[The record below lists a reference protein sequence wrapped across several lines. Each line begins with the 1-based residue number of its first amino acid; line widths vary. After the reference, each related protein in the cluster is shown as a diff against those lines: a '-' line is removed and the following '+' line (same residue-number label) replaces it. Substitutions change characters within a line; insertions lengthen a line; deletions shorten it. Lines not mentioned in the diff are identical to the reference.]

1 MKLRKWQAE
10 CVDLA
15 LKKYA
20 SNQPHFLGLATPGAG
35 KTAMASEVVARLFNA
50 GLIDF
55 VLCFSPSTITAENI
69 RNTLEERTQKP
80 FHGLIG
86 ADGGSFTYQR
96 MPSLNSEIWALLKSH
111 RVFVIFDEIHHCSG
125 TTPENANAWGEEVIT
140 NIKHQ
145 AAYTLALTGTP
156 WRSDNTPIA
165 LAEYTN
171 PDNRIVCDYVY
182 GLADAIADG
191 VCRIPQIVVT
201 DNNDITIQ
209 ENDKDTET
217 FGSFSELL
225 EETSCPYQKVIENE
239 TVMRHI
245 LTQANNKLTQIRQ
258 VNPNAG
264 GLIVA
269 SSVEHAA
276 RILNI
281 LRNELNESA
290 VIATY
295 RENEPT
301 TIINDFKVSSTP
313 WIVSVGMISEGT
325 DIPRLQV
332 CCHLTRIKTELHF
345 RQILGRILRI
355 NYSPNQDAYLFMP
368 AEQALIDYALRV
380 EEDIPDENAVV
391 RFEISKGG
399 IAIKSTL
406 DIEEEE
412 FEESGSIDYT
422 LECGDEHASPSI
434 EDIQPKSIPS
444 VLTQVYEATLNV
456 YGQFQQEILATSVSP
471 FELER

>member
-15 LKKYA
+15 IKKYV

-35 KTAMASEVVARLFNA
+35 KTTMAAEVAVRLFNA

-69 RNTLEERTQKP
+69 RKTLEDRTKKS

-86 ADGGSFTYQR
+86 AYGGSFTYQG
-96 MPSLNSEIWALLKSH
+96 MPTLNSKIWALLKSH

-125 TTPENANAWGEEVIT
+125 TIPENANVWGEEIIT
-140 NIKHQ
+140 NIQHQ

-165 LAEYTN
+165 LAEYTC

-182 GLADAIADG
+182 GLADAIKDK
-191 VCRIPQIVVT
+191 VCRVPQIVVT

-209 ENDKDTET
+209 ENDKDPKV

-245 LTQANNKLTQIRQ
+245 ITQANNKLHQIRQ
-258 VNPNAG
+258 INPNAG
-264 GLIVA
+264 GLVVA
-269 SSVEHAA
+269 SSVEHAI
-276 RILNI
+276 RMFNI
-281 LRNELNESA
+281 LRNELNESV

-295 RENEPT
+295 KENEPT

-332 CCHLTRIKTELHF
+332 CCHLTNIKTELHF
-345 RQILGRILRI
+345 RQILGRPLRI
-355 NYSPNQDAYLFMP
+355 TDSPNQEAYLFMP
-368 AEQALIDYALRV
+368 AEQTLMDYALRV
-380 EEDIPDENAVV
+380 EEDIPDENAIVY
-391 RFEISKGG
+391 FDKSKSPVS
-399 IAIKSTL
+399 IKSPL
-406 DIEEEE
+406 DTVNTKSEELKPV
-412 FEESGSIDYT
+412 DHT
-422 LECGDEHASPSI
+422 LECGNDIASRPVVSL
-434 EDIQPKSIPS
+434 QSKNVPS

-456 YGQFQQEILATSVSP
+456 YGKFRQEILATSVSP
-471 FELER
+471 FE

>member
-15 LKKYA
+15 FRKYA

-35 KTAMASEVVARLFNA
+35 KTTMAAELAVRLLNA

-69 RNTLEERTQKP
+69 RNTLEERTNKP

-86 ADGGSFTYQR
+86 ATGGSFTYQG
-96 MPSLNSEIWALLKSH
+96 MPSLNSETWTLLKSH

-125 TTPENANAWGEEVIT
+125 TTPENANVWGEEIIT

-165 LAEYTN
+165 LAEYSY
-171 PDNRIVCDYVY
+171 PDNRIACDYVY
-182 GLADAIADG
+182 GLADAIKDK
-191 VCRIPQIVVT
+191 VCRVPQIIVT

-209 ENDKDTET
+209 ENDKNVEV

-245 LTQANNKLTQIRQ
+245 ITQANNKLTQIRQ
-258 VNPNAG
+258 INPSAG
-264 GLIVA
+264 GLVVA
-269 SSVEHAA
+269 SSVEHAV
-276 RILNI
+276 RMLNI

-295 RENEPT
+295 KESEPT
-301 TIINDFKVSSTP
+301 TIINDFKMSSTP

-332 CCHLTRIKTELHF
+332 CCHLTNIKTELHF
-345 RQILGRILRI
+345 RQILGRPLRI
-355 NYSPNQDAYLFMP
+355 TDSPNQEAYLFMP
-368 AEQALIDYALRV
+368 AEQKLIDYALRV

-391 RFEISKGG
+391 RFEKSKGP
-399 IAIKSTL
+399 ISIKNSLDTEST
-406 DIEEEE
+406 E
-412 FEESGSIDYT
+412 FEESSPVDHT
-422 LECGDEHASPSI
+422 LECGNEITSQPVVSL
-434 EDIQPKSIPS
+434 QPKNVPS

-456 YGQFQQEILATSVSP
+456 YGQFRQEILAVSVSP
-471 FELER
+471 FE